1 MKLAMPVFGER
12 VSPRFDCAASFL
24 VADVQEGRFVERHEF
39 EAVDWAPHERI
50 NRLIQLGV
58 NTVICG
64 GIDRWSAESL
74 RSVGI
79 TLYGWISGSIEDT
92 LAALLR
98 GDLHCEATLP
108 AGESPPRFRD
118 GCRCRD
124 DQPDAPTLE
133 GRRHGGRRRAGR
145 HQGGPDRSGD

>member
-1 MKLAMPVFGER
+1 MPVFGER

-24 VADVQEGRFVERHEF
+24 VADVQDGRIVERHEF
-39 EAVDWAPHERI
+39 QAVDWAPHERI
-50 NRLIQLGV
+50 NRLVQLGV

-98 GDLHCEATLP
+98 GDLHCEAALP
-108 AGESPPRFRD
+108 AGESPSRFRD

-124 DQPDAPTLE
+124 DQPDAPALE
-133 GRRHGGRRRAGR
+133 GRRRGGRRRAGR
-145 HQGGPDRSGD
+145 HRGGPDRSDD